1 MHRIGVYCGS
11 SGGKD
16 PKYRRAAAEFGHLLV
31 ERGYSLVFGG
41 GKVGIMGAIAD
52 AVLEAGGEVIGV
64 IPEFL
69 ATKELIHPGV
79 PDMRR
84 VADMHTRKALMAA
97 LSDAFVALPGGLGTL
112 DELFETLTWSQ
123 LGLHA
128 KPVGLLNVDGYFN
141 ALIEFVDRSVA
152 TGFCL
157 PDHRNLFFS
166 EPDATSLLDR
176 LPHVHPPRQPK
187 WLTPDEL

>member
-11 SGGKD
+11 SGGND
-16 PKYRRAAAEFGHLLV
+16 PKYRHAAAEFGRLLV
-31 ERGYSLVFGG
+31 ERGYSLSFGG
-41 GKVGIMGAIAD
+41 GKVGMMGAVAD
-52 AVLEAGGEVIGV
+52 AVLDAGGEVIGV
-64 IPEFL
+64 IPDFL
-69 ATKELIHPGV
+69 ATRELIHPGV
-79 PDMRR
+79 ADMRR
-84 VADMHTRKALMAA
+84 VADMHSRKALIAA

-128 KPVGLLNVDGYFN
+128 KPVGLLNVDGYFDPVL
-141 ALIEFVDRSVA
+141 AFVDRAVK

-157 PDHRNLFFS
+157 PDHRELFFA
-166 EPDATSLLDR
+166 EPDAKSLLDR

-187 WLTPDEL
+187 WLTPEEL

>member
-1 MHRIGVYCGS
+1 MRRIGVYCGS
-11 SGGKD
+11 SGGRD
-16 PKYRRAAAEFGHLLV
+16 PVYREAAAEFGRLLV
-31 ERGYSLVFGG
+31 ERGYGLVFGG
-41 GKVGIMGAIAD
+41 GKVGIMGAVAD
-52 AVLEAGGEVIGV
+52 AVLQAGGEVIGV

-69 ATKELIHPGV
+69 ATKELIHPDV
-79 PDMRR
+79 PDMRC
-84 VADMHTRKALMAA
+84 VADMHTRKALMAE

-128 KPVGLLNVDGYFN
+128 KPVGLLNTRGYFD
-141 ALIEFVDRSVA
+141 AVVEFVEHAVEA
-152 TGFCL
+152 GFCL
-157 PDHRNLFFS
+157 PDHRRLFFTAS
-166 EPDATSLLDR
+166 DPKSLLEE

>member
-1 MHRIGVYCGS
+1 MRIGVYCGS
-11 SGGKD
+11 SAGKD
-16 PKYRRAAAEFGHLLV
+16 LKFRLAAKEFGRLLV
-31 ERGYSLVFGG
+31 DRGYGLVYGG
-41 GKVGIMGAIAD
+41 GKVGLMGVLAD
-52 AVLEAGGEVIGV
+52 AVLDAGGEVIGV

-79 PDMRR
+79 ADMRR
-84 VADMHTRKALMAA
+84 VADMHSRKALIAA

-128 KPVGLLNVDGYFN
+128 KPVGLLNVDGYFHP
-141 ALIEFVDRSVA
+141 LVEFVDRAVA
-152 TGFCL
+152 AGFCL
-157 PDHRNLFFS
+157 PEHRQLFFS
-166 EPDATSLLDR
+166 APDATALLDR

-187 WLTPDEL
+187 WLTPEEL

>member
-1 MHRIGVYCGS
+1 MPRLGVYCGS
-11 SGGKD
+11 SAGHD
-16 PKYRRAAAEFGHLLV
+16 PQYRRAAEEFGRQLA
-31 ERGYSLVFGG
+31 ERGYELVYGG
-41 GKVGIMGAIAD
+41 GKVGLMGAVAD
-52 AVLEAGGEVIGV
+52 AVLAAKGTVIGV

-69 ATKELIHPGV
+69 ATRELVHPGV
-79 PDMRR
+79 TDLRR

-128 KPVGLLNVDGYFN
+128 KPVGLLDVNGYFRPV
-141 ALIEFVDRSVA
+141 IDFVDQAVS

-157 PDHRNLFFS
+157 PDHRRLFFA
-166 EPDATSLLDR
+166 EPEAALLLDR
-176 LPHVHPPRQPK
+176 LPGVHPPRQPE
-187 WLTPDEL
+187 WLTPDDL

>member
-1 MHRIGVYCGS
+1 MQRIAVYCGS
-11 SGGKD
+11 SAGKD
-16 PKYRRAAAEFGHLLV
+16 PIYRRAAAEFGREMV
-31 ERGYSLVFGG
+31 KRGYGLVFGG
-41 GKVGIMGAIAD
+41 GKVGMMGAAAD

-64 IPEFL
+64 IPDFL
-69 ATKELIHPGV
+69 ATKELLHPGV
-79 PDMRR
+79 PDMR
-84 VADMHTRKALMAA
+84 VVHDMHSRKALIAE

-128 KPVGLLNVDGYFN
+128 KPVGLLNVAGYFDPV
-141 ALIEFVDRSVA
+141 IEFVNRSVT

-157 PDHRNLFFS
+157 PDHRELFFAADNAV
-166 EPDATSLLDR
+166 ELLDR
-176 LPHVHPPRQPK
+176 LPHIKPPRQPK

>member
-1 MHRIGVYCGS
+1 
-11 SGGKD
+11 
-16 PKYRRAAAEFGHLLV
+16 
-31 ERGYSLVFGG
+31 
-41 GKVGIMGAIAD
+41 
-52 AVLEAGGEVIGV
+52 AVLAARGEVIGV
-64 IPEFL
+64 IPDFL

-79 PDMRR
+79 ADMRR
-84 VADMHTRKALMAA
+84 VPDMHTRKALIGA

-141 ALIEFVDRSVA
+141 PLIEFVDQTVK

-157 PDHRNLFFS
+157 PDHRDLFFA
-166 EPDATSLLDR
+166 EPDAAS
-176 LPHVHPPRQPK
+176 
-187 WLTPDEL
+187 